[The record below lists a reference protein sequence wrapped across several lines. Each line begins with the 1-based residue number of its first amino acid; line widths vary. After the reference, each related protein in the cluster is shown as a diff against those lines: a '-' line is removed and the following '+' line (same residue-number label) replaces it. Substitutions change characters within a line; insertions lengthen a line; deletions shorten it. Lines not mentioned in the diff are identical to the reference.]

1 MSLVYL
7 SCYGCSLRDN
17 FGMNGQNAP
26 VLSSSKTL
34 KQLIATLNGDKKM
47 IKQSSKGPRVQITLK
62 EKPF

>member
-1 MSLVYL
+1 
-7 SCYGCSLRDN
+7 
-17 FGMNGQNAP
+17 MNGQNAP